1 MPLSTLT
8 TMDQALKEI
17 YLDPITKMINEQS
30 GPVLAAIEKSSDDI
44 KSGTIKFA
52 AQYGRHGG
60 IGATTEDGDLPEASP
75 RKYLQGVTGTKNLV
89 GRINFTEK
97 LMLISKNDKASF
109 VDQVSTQ
116 MEDITND
123 LRDMMRRNMMGTHE
137 GIMAK
142 IKTAATDSTEL
153 TISDDDNIKTFY
165 AGQRI
170 DVLTVSAQGAVTA
183 TKVDGGYIKDVDYVN
198 KKILMEE
205 AVSAAANDVIT
216 LHGNYGKELIGLA
229 EIFTPDNT
237 IYSIDRSVNK
247 WFNPQIFDH
256 TSGGSAV
263 AFSSLYLQEAIDE
276 IDDFTGAKP
285 DFICCNAAM
294 SRAYVQEQNT
304 YKRNI
309 EYKEIDGGYKT
320 ISYDDVAISK
330 EKYMKNGLYY
340 IINTENFTLAQVA
353 DWGWLDADGAI
364 LSRVPNKAAYE
375 AALTKYCELICR
387 KPNAQALL
395 KGIQPA

>member
-1 MPLSTLT
+1 MAVSTIT
-8 TMDQALKEI
+8 TMSQALKDI

-44 KSGTIKFA
+44 KAGTIKFA

-60 IGATTEDGDLPEASP
+60 IGAILEDDDLPDASP

-123 LRDMMRRNMMGTHE
+123 IRDMMRRNMMGTSE
-137 GIMAK
+137 GLMAQV
-142 IKTAATDSTEL
+142 KTAVSGAK
-153 TISDDDNIKTFY
+153 TITILDTDNIKTFY

-170 DVLTVSAQGAVTA
+170 DIVTITSGAISA
-183 TKVDGGYIKDVDYVN
+183 TKVNGDYIADVDYVN
-198 KKILMEE
+198 NQIVLTNN
-205 AVSAAANDVIT
+205 ATCAANDYIV
-216 LHGNYGKELIGLA
+216 LHGNFGKELIGLK
-229 EIFTPDNT
+229 EIMTLDNT
-237 IYSIDRSVNK
+237 IYGIDRSNNK
-247 WFNPQIFDH
+247 WFNAQVFDH
-256 TSGGSAV
+256 TSSGSTV
-263 AFSSLYLQEAIDE
+263 AFNSLFLQEAIDE
-276 IDDFTGAKP
+276 IDDFTGTKP
-285 DFICCNAAM
+285 NFICCNAAM
-294 SRAYVQEQNT
+294 QRAYIQEQNT

-309 EYKEIDGGYKT
+309 EYKEVDGGYKT
-320 ISYDDVAISK
+320 IAYNDVAISK
-330 EKYMKNGLYY
+330 EKYMKDSDFY
-340 IINTENFTLAQVA
+340 IINTNDFTLAQVA

-375 AALTKYCELICR
+375 ATLTKYCELICR
-387 KPNAQALL
+387 KPASQA
-395 KGIQPA
+395 KVTGITPA